1 MATLIAICNYLNCQ
15 PGDIMELEREIDKD
29 TLLYRLKEEKKAK
42 LKGSIY
48 HQTQI
53 KLAYNSNHIEGSRL
67 TEDQTRYIYET
78 NTIGLEKEPASIDD
92 IMETINHFQCFDYMI
107 DCANNTLDEEF
118 IKTTHKILKTNTSD
132 SRLPWFNVGEYK
144 SRRNMVADRQTT
156 PPGKVK
162 KEMDKLLNEYLGKQN
177 ISFDDILDFHVK
189 FERIHPF
196 QDGNG
201 RTGRIIMFKECLKYG
216 IEPLVHLYK
225 YDMPAFYIEEL
236 GGWKNRFLIEE
247 FVEFG
252 KASIDEFQE
261 VTYWSTFNEIN
272 AAQFSILDS
281 NNQEE
286 VQRQYQALHN
296 QLVASAKVVK
306 YLHDNYPDKKIGCM
320 QAGIF
325 THALTCDPEDELA
338 NQREMQKNFWYAGD
352 VFARGYY
359 PSYAKYLWKELNII
373 LDITEED
380 TKALKEGT
388 VDFFEFSYYFSNC
401 VTTHVDG
408 QEATGNLNFMGKK
421 NPYLKESDWGWAIDP
436 KGLKF
441 FMHEIYDRYQIP
453 LMNCENG
460 LGAFDTLEEDGTV
473 HDQYRIDYMR
483 EHVKAMSE
491 AIDEGVDLMGYTWWG
506 CIDLVSAGT
515 GEIRKRYGFIY
526 VDVDDFGNG
535 TYKRYKKDSFEYC
548 KKVYTSNGED
558 ID

>member
-1 MATLIAICNYLNCQ
+1 MCFPKGFLWGGDISANQCEGGWDEGGKSPNMTDYHTGGTVNSPRMATYIMPDGTYGKTPAMIENCNL
-15 PGDIMELEREIDKD
+15 PEG
-29 TLLYRLKEEKKAK
+29 AK
-42 LKGSIY
+42 LAINPDEFYPNHKATDFYHHYKEDIAMFAELGFKAFNMTLSWARIFPKGIKEGINPEGVEFY
-48 HQTQI
+48 H
-53 KLAYNSNHIEGSRL
+53 
-67 TEDQTRYIYET
+67 
-78 NTIGLEKEPASIDD
+78 
-92 IMETINHFQCFDYMI
+92 
-107 DCANNTLDEEF
+107 
-118 IKTTHKILKTNTSD
+118 
-132 SRLPWFNVGEYK
+132 NV
-144 SRRNMVADRQTT
+144 
-156 PPGKVK
+156 
-162 KEMDKLLNEYLGKQN
+162 
-177 ISFDDILDFHVK
+177 
-189 FERIHPF
+189 
-196 QDGNG
+196 
-201 RTGRIIMFKECLKYG
+201 FKECLKYG

-380 TKALKEGT
+380 LKVLKEGT
-388 VDFFEFSYYFSNC
+388 VDMFTYSYYMTNN
-401 VTTHVDG
+401 VTTHETDDTV
-408 QEATGNLNFMGKK
+408 QGNFAAGIR
-421 NPYLKESDWGWAIDP
+421 NPYLTYSDWGWALDP
-436 KGLKF
+436 LGLQYSLEK
-441 FMHEIYDRYQIP
+441 IYDRYRIP
-453 LMNCENG
+453 LMVVENG
-460 LGAFDTLEEDGTV
+460 LGAYDTVEEDGSI
-473 HDQYRIDYMR
+473 HDDYRIDYYR
-483 EHVKAMSE
+483 PHIEAMS
-491 AIDEGVDLMGYTWWG
+491 AACDNGVDLIAYTTWG

-515 GEIRKRYGFIY
+515 GEMRKRYGFIY
-526 VDVDDFGNG
+526 VDKHDDG
-535 TYKRYKKDSFEYC
+535 TGDLSRRPKDSFYWY
-548 KKVYTSNGED
+548 KKVIESNGTD
-558 ID
+558 LD